1 VKEIAMWQRILV
13 PTDSSAFSE
22 QAMPFAA
29 ALAQAQGAE
38 LLLVQVAPFPHLPLQ
53 VDEVNLASAEVYDE
67 VFEDTKATAQTSLL
81 ARAEQLRATGL
92 AVRTILAQGSPAAAL
107 LDVER
112 GEQPDAVV
120 MATHGHTG
128 LTRLALGSVAERMVR
143 EGTCPV
149 LLVRQGETPT
159 AQLHRA
165 LVLLDGSGVAE
176 QALSLVQ
183 ILAGH
188 PIRTIQLFRVVAD
201 PDDRGAAHTY
211 LEGVAAQLAPTGL
224 ACELVVEVGEPSH
237 LISRAATAADLVILC
252 THGRS
257 GFDRLRHGSV
267 AEHIIRQ
274 VDRPVFLVRA
284 PA

>member
-1 VKEIAMWQRILV
+1 MWKRILV
-13 PTDSSAFSE
+13 PTDSSDFSE
-22 QAMPFAA
+22 QAIPFAA
-29 ALAQAQGAE
+29 VLAQAQGAE
-38 LLLVQVAPFPHLPLQ
+38 LLLVQVTPFPTTPFQ
-53 VDEVNLASAEVYDE
+53 VDDLNMASAEVYDE
-67 VFEDTKATAQTSLL
+67 VFEDAKATAQTYLNG
-81 ARAEQLRATGL
+81 RGEQLRATGIS
-92 AVRTILAQGSPAAAL
+92 VRTILGQGSPSAFL

-112 GEQPDAVV
+112 EEQPDAVV

-128 LTRLALGSVAERMVR
+128 LAHLALGSVAEHMIR

-183 ILAGH
+183 TLAGH
-188 PIRTIQLFRVVAD
+188 PVRTIQLFRAVAD

-211 LEGVAAQLAPTGL
+211 LEGVASQLALSGL
-224 ACELVVEVGEPSH
+224 VCELVVEVGEPSH

-267 AEHIIRQ
+267 AERIIRQ
-274 VDRPVFLVRA
+274 VDRPVLLVRA
-284 PA
+284 QA